1 MSLQGAKGVWRL
13 AVNFGVYVMAVV
25 LGFYAGC
32 LAVTLMGTEGVTVWS
47 AGIVFAVTFLIVT
60 VWILK
65 KEHAK

>member
-1 MSLQGAKGVWRL
+1 MNL
-13 AVNFGVYVMAVV
+13 GVYVTAIV

-32 LAVTLMGTEGVTVWS
+32 LVVTLMGTEGVTVWS

-65 KEHAK
+65 KEHVK